1 MPATAVTAEGKNV
14 TASKFEAIQG
24 GRGLGQW
31 MDTGS
36 GEQ

>member
-14 TASKFEAIQG
+14 TTFQSEASAG
-24 GRGLGQW
+24 GRGQGQW

-36 GEQ
+36 GEE